1 MAMDKISYYNKI
13 HNNINKL
20 REFDIDI
27 QGDYLCPLCLK
38 SFTKQEVRKI
48 LTEED
53 VPQASLGGSRITL
66 TCRQC
71 NSTCGS
77 EIDVHLYNAIKAR
90 EQRLFL
96 PNTNRKITVKKENQ
110 RLNAELIVEDYKNI
124 KLFINEKRNDPR
136 VWEFFHNNILLPDE
150 IIDIADYPL
159 KRDERRIRS
168 ALIKNAYLLLFAK
181 TGYSFLTDSYYDD
194 LRLQIANPEV
204 CYLPERLWTAQNI
217 SLDDGIYLTQDNRY
231 RGFFVIYTLKLQQI
245 YRVCVLIPTPLI
257 PFLFAAK
264 ELGKIIAGTSLRI
277 LKLPELNYLEDSNA
291 INRLRDWCYGWK
303 MNF

>member
-27 QGDYLCPLCLK
+27 QGDYLCPLCMK
-38 SFTKQEVRKI
+38 PFTEQEVRTI

-53 VPQASLGGSRITL
+53 VPQASLGGSRIIL

-96 PNTNRKITVKKENQ
+96 PKTNRKVTVEKENL
-110 RLNAELIVEDYKNI
+110 RLNA
-124 KLFINEKRNDPR
+124 KLINEERNNPR
-136 VWEFFHNNILLPDE
+136 VWENFHNNILLPDE
-150 IIDIADYPL
+150 IIDIADHPL
-159 KRDERRIRS
+159 KRDKRRIGA

-181 TGYSFLTDSYYDD
+181 AGYSFLTDSYYDD

-204 CYLPERLWTAQNI
+204 FYLPERLWTAQNI

-257 PFLFAAK
+257 PFLSAVK
-264 ELGKIIAGTSLRI
+264 ELEKINAGTSLRI
-277 LKLPELNYLEDSNA
+277 LKLPDLNYLQDSNA

-303 MNF
+303 MIF

>member
-27 QGDYLCPLCLK
+27 QGDYLCPLCMK
-38 SFTKQEVRKI
+38 PFTEQEVRTI

-53 VPQASLGGSRITL
+53 VPQASLGGSRIIL

-96 PNTNRKITVKKENQ
+96 PKTNRKVTVEKENQ
-110 RLNAELIVEDYKNI
+110 RLNAELIVEDNKS
-124 KLFINEKRNDPR
+124 
-136 VWEFFHNNILLPDE
+136 LLPDE
-150 IIDIADYPL
+150 IIDIADHPL
-159 KRDERRIRS
+159 KRDKRRIGA

-204 CYLPERLWTAQNI
+204 FYLPERLWTAQNI

-257 PFLFAAK
+257 PFLSAVK
-264 ELGKIIAGTSLRI
+264 ELEKINAGTSLRI
-277 LKLPELNYLEDSNA
+277 LKLPDLNYLQDSNA

>member
-1 MAMDKISYYNKI
+1 MDKISYYNKI
-13 HNNINKL
+13 HNNIKKI
-20 REFDIDI
+20 REFNVDI
-27 QGDYLCPLCLK
+27 QGDYLCPLCMK
-38 SFTKQEVRKI
+38 SFTEQEVRTI

-53 VPQASLGGSRITL
+53 VPQASLGGRRVTL

-96 PNTNRKITVKKENQ
+96 PKTNRKITVKKESQ
-110 RLNAELIVEDYKNI
+110 RLNAELIVEDNKNI
-124 KLFINEKRNDPR
+124 KLFINEKRNNPR
-136 VWEFFHNNILLPDE
+136 VWESFHKNILLPDE

-159 KRDERRIRS
+159 KRDERRIGA

-181 TGYSFLTDSYYDD
+181 TGYSFLTDSYYNI
-194 LRLQIANPEV
+194 LRLQIANPKV
-204 CYLPERLWTAQNI
+204 FYLPERLWAVQNI
-217 SLDDGIYLTQDNRY
+217 SVGDGIYLTQDNRY

-245 YRVCVLIPTPLI
+245 YRVCVLILTPLT
-257 PFLFAAK
+257 PFLCAVK
-264 ELGKIIAGTSLRI
+264 ELEKINAGTSLRI
-277 LKLPELNYLEDSNA
+277 LKLPDLNYLQDSNA

-303 MNF
+303 MSF